1 MGIRGKFK
9 ENDEEAEVSLFDY
22 ILSLMLKM
30 KDTLSASEEKINIK
44 NELAIENGIVSIYDI
59 YLATSTMEERIQLIQ
74 KGVDAAM
81 ERFGKRSVAS
91 GKE

>member
-1 MGIRGKFK
+1 
-9 ENDEEAEVSLFDY
+9 
-22 ILSLMLKM
+22 MLKM

-59 YLATSTMEERIQLIQ
+59 YLATSTMEEREQLIQ

-81 ERFGKRSVAS
+81 ERFGN
-91 GKE
+91 G